1 LERAQDVA
9 GDRERGAGSGYR
21 VSDPR
26 DQTSESRDPTADSRF
41 LSLTDRVVNW
51 ARKFSL
57 WPMFFGLS
65 CCFVEEAASFTSRY
79 DLARFGA
86 EVLRPSPRQA
96 DLLIVSGTV
105 FKKIAPIVLRL
116 YEQMPEPK
124 WVISMGSCSN
134 SGGMYDV
141 YSVVQGV
148 DQIIPVDVYVPG
160 CPPRPE
166 ALLQGLVILQEKI
179 STEKPSRRIFHMAG
193 GTQGTDRPVLV
204 GGATKSRDPRGPGY
218 EGVSIR
224 GVSELPNP
232 PQWGSRSDVMWTPPA
247 RRIEFSSG
255 DLSLAAELRERFG
268 QSFSAAPHTSDM
280 LTIEAGPEI
289 VKEVLR
295 YLKFEAKAK
304 YRRLDDLTAI
314 DESARRERI
323 WNKDFAGALT
333 DLGGGLLRLP
343 GSRPVVSA
351 PDFTLVY
358 QLLSFDSASRIRVK
372 CGLHGAYPTA
382 GSVTDIWPSANWYER
397 EVFDMFGIRFEGHPN
412 LSRILMPHW
421 WEGHPLRKD
430 YPGRA
435 TEMAP
440 YTAADARMRQPLDA
454 QQLSDTGYRRSEKEL
469 DAQGSQLGSISDT
482 RYRTPDLRNEFL
494 LNIGPH
500 HVSTHGLLRCIAEL
514 EGEQIRD
521 LELEIG
527 YHHRASEKLGERQT
541 WHQYIPYTDRNDYLA
556 GSSLEFSYVTAVET
570 LADIRVPERAQAIR
584 VLLAELYR
592 LSNHLVWFATFAHD
606 LGAMTPNFYTFAER
620 EMILDIIELIT
631 GGRLHAEYL
640 RIGGVAAD
648 LPEGWKEAVDHL
660 VKIFPRR
667 LHEYEKLL
675 RKNPIFLARTKGV
688 GRISLEEAM
697 DWGVTGPNLRACGL
711 EWDLRRKFP
720 YSGYENY
727 EFEVPTAT
735 EGDCYARYLVR
746 VEELR
751 QSIRI
756 IEQAADQMP
765 SGRCVTEDYRYAIP
779 KRNEMLRDIETLI
792 HHFINVTRGMKIP
805 RGEAYGA
812 TEVPRGEHGY
822 YVISDGLGYA
832 YRIRVRGPG
841 FANIQTLPILAA
853 GESIADLISIIGSI
867 DIILPDIDR

>member
-1 LERAQDVA
+1 
-9 GDRERGAGSGYR
+9 
-21 VSDPR
+21 
-26 DQTSESRDPTADSRF
+26 
-41 LSLTDRVVNW
+41 
-51 ARKFSL
+51 
-57 WPMFFGLS
+57 MFFGLS
-65 CCFVEEAASFTSRY
+65 CCFVEEAAAFTSRY

-105 FKKIAPIVLRL
+105 FKKIAPVVLRL

-166 ALLQGLVILQEKI
+166 ALLEGLVILQEKI
-179 STEKPSRRIFHMAG
+179 TSTEKPSRKIFHLGG
-193 GTQGTDRPVLV
+193 GTQGTDRPVLEPGV
-204 GGATKSRDPRGPGY
+204 TKSRDSRGPGY
-218 EGVSIR
+218 EGVAIR
-224 GVSELPNP
+224 GSSVLPGWP
-232 PQWGSRSDVMWTPPA
+232 QQWGSRSDLMWTPTA
-247 RRIEFSSG
+247 RRIELSNN
-255 DLSLAAELRERFG
+255 DQSLAAELKERFG
-268 QSFSAAPHTSDM
+268 DRVRQTPHTSDM
-280 LTIEAGPEI
+280 PTFEVDRDRVG
-289 VKEVLR
+289 EVLR
-295 YLKFEAKAK
+295 FLKYESKPK
-304 YRRLDDLTAI
+304 YKRLDDLTAI
-314 DESARRERI
+314 DESARRDRI
-323 WNKDFAGALT
+323 WDKSFAEAVTDAGAA
-333 DLGGGLLRLP
+333 
-343 GSRPVVSA
+343 GSHAQKIKQPY
-351 PDFTLVY
+351 PDFTMVY
-358 QLLSFDSASRIRVK
+358 QLLSFN
-372 CGLHGAYPTA
+372 TA
-382 GSVTDIWPSANWYER
+382 GRVRIKSGLNGSYPAAATVTDIWPSANWYER

-412 LSRILMPHW
+412 LSRILMPQW

-440 YTAADARMRQPLDA
+440 YTFVDARKRQPMDA
-454 QQLSDTGYRRSEKEL
+454 LEVAYQGRIGSAS
-469 DAQGSQLGSISDT
+469 QGSAASDI
-482 RYRTPDLRNEFL
+482 RKEFF

-500 HVSTHGLLRCIAEL
+500 HVSTHGLLRCIAGL
-514 EGEQIRD
+514 EGEEIRE
-521 LELEIG
+521 LHLEIG

-556 GSSLEFSYVTAVET
+556 GSANEFSYVTAVET
-570 LADIRVPERAQAIR
+570 LAGVRVPERAQAIR

-640 RIGGVAAD
+640 RIGGVALD
-648 LPEGWKEAVDHL
+648 LPEGWKQAVDDL
-660 VKIFPRR
+660 VAIFPRR
-667 LHEYEKLL
+667 LREYEKLL
-675 RKNPIFLARTKGV
+675 GKNPIFLARTKGI
-688 GRISLEEAM
+688 GRISLEQAM

-711 EWDLRRKFP
+711 EWDLRKKFP

-735 EGDCYARYLVR
+735 EGDCHARYLVR
-746 VEELR
+746 VEEMR

-756 IEQAADQMP
+756 IEQVAGNMP
-765 SGRCVTEDYRYAIP
+765 AGRYVTEDYRYAIP
-779 KRNEMLRDIETLI
+779 KRSEMLQDIETLI

-822 YVISDGLGYA
+822 YVVSDGLGYA
-832 YRIRVRGPG
+832 YRMRVRGPG
-841 FANIQTLPILAA
+841 FANVQILPLMAT
-853 GESIADLISIIGSI
+853 GESIADLISILGSI